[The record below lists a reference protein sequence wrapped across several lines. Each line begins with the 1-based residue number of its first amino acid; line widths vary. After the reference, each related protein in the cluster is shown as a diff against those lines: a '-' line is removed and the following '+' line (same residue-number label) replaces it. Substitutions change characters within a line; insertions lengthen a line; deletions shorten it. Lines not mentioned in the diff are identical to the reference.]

1 MALRFHKHNK
11 PLAANLCTQKQGKR
25 LAAVLLVDE
34 LMVDIVSN
42 L

>member
-1 MALRFHKHNK
+1 MNK
-11 PLAANLCTQKQGKR
+11 LLAANLYTQKQGKR